1 MVNKKAGLKF
11 AVVNLPTLEA
21 KRLRIKSAG
30 TKGRG
35 VFLKKGITIA
45 KDTNV
50 MIYGGRACKSNPHND
65 YCFKISANS
74 FLDAS
79 NADDC
84 VDKGEL
90 CLCQCT
96 LHCS

>member
-11 AVVNLPTLEA
+11 AVVNLPKLEA
-21 KRLRIKSAG
+21 KRLCIRSAG
-30 TKGRG
+30 KKGQG
-35 VFLKKGITIA
+35 VFLQDGIIID
-45 KDTNV
+45 KNTNV
-50 MIYGGRACKSNPHND
+50 MLYGGRPCDSFPQND

-84 VDKGEL
+84 VEKGEL
-90 CLCQCT
+90 CVCT
-96 LHCS
+96 CMPHGS